1 MSAVEIF
8 YNRVTEIYDGF
19 EVAEKQELMKRLASK
34 AKEDGLFAA
43 PTTIGMVGSGP
54 AVVAKAKKPW
64 RRKKP
69 YWTKTFKS
77 FDASAKGAD
86 CIVGDYFHDL
96 KDVVNVG
103 GYYVVG
109 FRAEPK
115 TYALMKREDGSNITI
130 GHDGRDHV
138 FEDSDIAESCDSFKE
153 LQEKLKLLS

>member
-43 PTTIGMVGSGP
+43 PTTIGMVAG
-54 AVVAKAKKPW
+54 VAKAKKPW

-109 FRAEPK
+109 FRSEPK

-153 LQEKLKLLS
+153 LREKLKQIS